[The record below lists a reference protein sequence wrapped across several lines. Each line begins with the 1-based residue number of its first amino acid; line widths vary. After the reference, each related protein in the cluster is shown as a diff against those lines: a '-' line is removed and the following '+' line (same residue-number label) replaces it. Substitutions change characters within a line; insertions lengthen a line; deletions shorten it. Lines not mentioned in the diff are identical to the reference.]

1 MSPSRNRSQT
11 SREGEAAMATK
22 LKDVDAVVIGLG
34 FSGAILSRELTKA
47 GLNVVALER
56 GADRNPAE
64 EFTLTRLRDELRYVV
79 RLELMQDNS
88 TDTITFRN
96 APDELALPIRRFG
109 AFLPGEGV
117 GGTGIHWGALHWRF
131 LPTDFR
137 IRSVLT
143 EKYGAKAIPDSMT
156 IQDWPVSYDELEP
169 HYDRFEKLCGVSGQA
184 GNVRGKLV
192 AGGNPFE
199 GARSEDYPNKPI
211 KTAVAPAMFGAA
223 AERLGYHPFPVPTAT
238 SSAPY
243 VNPEGITL
251 GACEYCGHCNRTACE
266 ANAKA
271 SPNVNIVPVLRTEPK
286 FELRTRAFV
295 TRLVYDKQA
304 KRITSVVYTD
314 MKTGEEYEQPA
325 SIVILSS
332 FVFGNTQQ
340 LLLAGIGEPY
350 DPKTGKGVVGKNYC
364 YQFEAGG
371 EAFFEGREFNPFMG
385 APGMSI
391 AIDDFNGENFDHSGL
406 GFFGGGYIVGANG
419 GAPPIDGRA
428 LPKGEPRWGAGW
440 KQATAKWYRCN
451 TKFNTQGSVYAHRD
465 NFMDLDPIYKDALG
479 RPLIRLTYNGTD
491 NDHAMSRYVV
501 GKLESVIKA
510 MNPTHYEVRYRPK
523 NFTIVPYQSTH
534 NTGGTIMGAE
544 PKSSVVNRYLQAWD
558 AHNLFIQGASVFP
571 QQPGYNPTGT
581 LGALAYL
588 SAKAITEKYLKNPG
602 PLVHA

>member
-1 MSPSRNRSQT
+1 
-11 SREGEAAMATK
+11 MATK

-88 TDTITFRN
+88 TDTISFRN
-96 APDELALPIRRFG
+96 TRDEMALPIRRFG

-137 IRSVLT
+137 IRSVIT
-143 EKYGAKAIPDSMT
+143 EKYGAKAIPDTMT
-156 IQDWPVSYDELEP
+156 IQDWPVNYDELEP

-184 GNVRGKLV
+184 GNLKGAKV

-199 GARSEDYPNKPI
+199 GPRSEHYPNKPI
-211 KTAVAPAMFGAA
+211 KTAVAPAMFGTAA
-223 AERLGYHPFPVPTAT
+223 QNLGYHPFPTPTAT

-251 GACEYCGHCNRTACE
+251 GSCEYCGHCNRTACE

-295 TRLVYDKQA
+295 TKLNYDKDA
-304 KRITSVVYTD
+304 KRITSVLYTD

-325 SIVILSS
+325 GIVILSS

-340 LLLAGIGEPY
+340 FLLAGIGEPY
-350 DPKTGKGVVGKNYC
+350 DPKGGEGVVGKNYC

-385 APGMSI
+385 GPGMSI

-406 GFFGGGYIVGANG
+406 GFFGGGYIVCANG
-419 GAPPIDGRA
+419 GAPPISGRV
-428 LPKGEPRWGAGW
+428 LPKGEPRWGVGW
-440 KQATAKWYRCN
+440 KQAEAKWYRCN
-451 TKFNTQGSVYAHRD
+451 TRFNTQGSVYAHRD
-465 NFMDLDPIYKDALG
+465 NFMDLDPTYKDALG
-479 RPLIRLTYNGTD
+479 RPMIRLTYNATE
-491 NDHAMSRYVV
+491 NDHKMSRYLVEKME
-501 GKLESVIKA
+501 GVIKA
-510 MNPTHYEVRYRPK
+510 MKPSHYEVHNRPK
-523 NFTIVPYQSTH
+523 NFAIVPYQSTH
-534 NTGGTIMGAE
+534 CTGGTIMGAD
-544 PKSSVVNRYLQAWD
+544 PKTSVVNRYLQAWG
-558 AHNLFIQGASVFP
+558 AHNLFVQGASVFP

-581 LGALAYL
+581 LGALAYW
-588 SAKAITEKYLKNPG
+588 SAKAITEQYLKNPG
-602 PLVHA
+602 PLVYA

>member
-1 MSPSRNRSQT
+1 
-11 SREGEAAMATK
+11 MATK

-47 GLNVVALER
+47 GLNLVALER

-64 EFTLTRLRDELRYVV
+64 EFTLTRLRDELRYAV

-96 APDELALPIRRFG
+96 TPDELALPIRRFG

-117 GGTGIHWGALHWRF
+117 GGTGIHWSALLWRF

-137 IRSVLT
+137 IRSVLADR
-143 EKYGAKAIPDSMT
+143 YGADSIPDTMT
-156 IQDWPVSYDELEP
+156 IQDWPVSYDDIEP

-184 GNVRGKLV
+184 GNLHGKMV

-199 GARSEDYPNKPI
+199 GPRGENYPNKPI
-211 KTAVAPAMFGAA
+211 KTAVAPAMFGTAA
-223 AERLGYHPFPVPTAT
+223 QNLGYHPFPTPTAT

-271 SPNVNIVPVLRTEPK
+271 SPNVNIVPVLRAEPK

-295 TRLVYDKQA
+295 TGLVYDRQA
-304 KRITSVVYTD
+304 KRITSVLYTD
-314 MKTGEEYEQPA
+314 MKTGEEYEQDA
-325 SIVILSS
+325 GIVILSS

-340 LLLAGIGEPY
+340 FLLAGVNEPY
-350 DPKTGKGVVGKNYC
+350 DPRTGKGVVGKNYC

-385 APGMSI
+385 GPGMSI

-406 GFFGGGYIVGANG
+406 GFFGGGYIVCANG
-419 GAPPIDGRA
+419 GAPPISGRV
-428 LPKGEPRWGAGW
+428 LPKGEPRWGTGW
-440 KQATAKWYRCN
+440 KQAEAKWYRCN
-451 TKFNTQGSVYAHRD
+451 TRFNTQGSVYAHRD
-465 NFMDLDPIYKDALG
+465 NFMDLDPTYKDALG
-479 RPLIRLTYNGTD
+479 RPMIRLTYNATE
-491 NDHAMSRYVV
+491 NDHKMSRYLVEKME
-501 GKLESVIKA
+501 GVIKA
-510 MNPTHYEVRYRPK
+510 MNPTHYEVHNRPK

-534 NTGGTIMGAE
+534 CTGGTVMGAD
-544 PKSSVVNRYLQAWD
+544 PKSSVVNRYLQAWN
-558 AHNLFIQGASVFP
+558 AHNLFVQGASVFP

-581 LGALAYL
+581 LGALAYW
-588 SAKAITEKYLKNPG
+588 SAKAITEEYLKNPG